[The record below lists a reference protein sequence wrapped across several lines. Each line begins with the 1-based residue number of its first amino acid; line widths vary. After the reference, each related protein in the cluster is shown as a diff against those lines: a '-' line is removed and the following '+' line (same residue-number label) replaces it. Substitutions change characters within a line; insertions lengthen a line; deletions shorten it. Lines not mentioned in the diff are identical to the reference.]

1 MSEIHRKVGQ
11 TAFGLNA
18 VSIPRGQPIHGK
30 GMPQIVDTR
39 LVSVF
44 GLDSGAADHTM
55 KQFFG
60 GGVAITAFVVP
71 KHGRFR
77 IKRGDRKSTRLNS
90 SHQITSYAV
99 FCLKKKKNK
108 NRK

>member
-11 TAFGLNA
+11 TAFGLNT

-30 GMPQIVDTR
+30 GMPKIVDTR

-77 IKRGDRKSTRLNS
+77 IKRGASLASSRQVIRQDSDR
-90 SHQITSYAV
+90 
-99 FCLKKKKNK
+99 CGG
-108 NRK
+108 